1 MHCVDDLTGLKTT
14 SEILI
19 VLAEANRSIATCH
32 KTVSN
37 SEIFTRLLIT
47 FISMQVEANVGWL

>member
-19 VLAEANRSIATCH
+19 VLAEANRGIATCF

-37 SEIFTRLLIT
+37 FEILTRLLIT
-47 FISMQVEANVGWL
+47 FISIQAEANVGWL